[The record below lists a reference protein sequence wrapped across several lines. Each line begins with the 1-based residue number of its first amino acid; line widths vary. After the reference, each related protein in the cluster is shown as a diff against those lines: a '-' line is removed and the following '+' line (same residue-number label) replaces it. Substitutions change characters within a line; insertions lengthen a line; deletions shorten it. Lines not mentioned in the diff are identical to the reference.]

1 MNSVAVEPRQ
11 AWFRRTAPA
20 TQRGRQL
27 YSPTVEAAKIRL
39 QSHCQ
44 EEKENA
50 TEITPFRAGSSRS
63 TDEWLNP
70 AKDSPLHPEE
80 TTGHGDFPLLCPLS
94 NTPEVVSLL
103 QHCFVTRGACR
114 KVHS

>member
-1 MNSVAVEPRQ
+1 MNSVAVEARQ

-27 YSPTVEAAKIRL
+27 YSPTVEVAKIRL

-50 TEITPFRAGSSRS
+50 TEITPFRAGSSMS

-80 TTGHGDFPLLCPLS
+80 TTGARGLPFALPL
-94 NTPEVVSLL
+94 V
-103 QHCFVTRGACR
+103 QHT
-114 KVHS
+114 